1 MQEQS
6 NTENSNTTPTNSQIL
21 ETTHE
26 ENGVVTQI
34 IVITNPEEL

>member
-6 NTENSNTTPTNSQIL
+6 NTENSNTTLIDSQII

-26 ENGVVTQI
+26 ENGVVAQ
-34 IVITNPEEL
+34 IVIITTPEEL